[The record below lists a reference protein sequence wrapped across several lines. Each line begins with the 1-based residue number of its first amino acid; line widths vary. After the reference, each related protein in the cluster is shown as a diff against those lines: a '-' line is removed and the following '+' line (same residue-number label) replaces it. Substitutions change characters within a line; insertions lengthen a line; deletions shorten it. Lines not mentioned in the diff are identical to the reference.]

1 MMLARCDVCCDVLD
15 GIDDGIVYDCSQKVY
30 NETGIEH
37 ICKDCIHESDDLI
50 LTNNKPYSY
59 VVEIKGDNY
68 DYFS

>member
-1 MMLARCDVCCDVLD
+1 MTLARCDVCCDVLD
-15 GIDDGIVYDCSQKVY
+15 GIDDGIVYDCSQEVY

-59 VVEIKGDNY
+59 FVEFKEEE
-68 DYFS
+68 

>member
-1 MMLARCDVCCDVLD
+1 MTLTRCDVCCDVLD
-15 GIDDGIVYDCSQKVY
+15 GIDDGIVYDCSQEVY
-30 NETGIEH
+30 RQTGIEH

-68 DYFS
+68 E